1 VIVTAGTL
9 LIGFGFIE
17 RVRQDVSHYDS
28 AASRQSYFLKRLHTA
43 LPRPPHGWT
52 IFTFGYPAET
62 APGVPIFKYP
72 FDGAADLLWNDR
84 SLSAVPVYGKSVLCG
99 RSQIRA
105 PRFGAGFAAAYGGV
119 VFVDV
124 PTGRVRRI
132 RSPDACAEA
141 RTLFRPGPVL
151 GA

>member
-1 VIVTAGTL
+1 M
-9 LIGFGFIE
+9 
-17 RVRQDVSHYDS
+17 
-28 AASRQSYFLKRLHTA
+28 HTA
-43 LPRPPHGWT
+43 LPRPPRGWT

-99 RSQIRA
+99 PSQIRA
-105 PRFGAGFAAAYGGV
+105 PRFGAEFAAPYGRV
-119 VFVDV
+119 VFVENSG
-124 PTGRVRRI
+124 TALRY
-132 RSPDACAEA
+132 ACAEA